1 MSDAGRNDRGAS
13 IAVPNDPP
21 VGIISGGGSL
31 PFAVA
36 DAAARRG
43 RRVVMFAVRGSADAE
58 KFAPYPYHWVGVAQI
73 GRLCRLAQQE
83 GCRELVFIGTTVR
96 PAIRQLRPDFG
107 ALLLLPRLMAMFRG
121 GDAHLMS
128 AVAAIFEKRGFK
140 VIGAHDIA
148 PEILMPD
155 GVVGR
160 FEPREGDRRDIARG
174 LDLLRTLGRFDVG
187 QATIVAG
194 NHVLA
199 VEAADGTDE
208 MLAHVAELRRKG
220 RIRTSGGVLVKAPK
234 PGQDRRLDL
243 PTIGPRTIEGA
254 VRAELTGIAVVAGD
268 AIMTEAESVRQTAD
282 RGRLFVV
289 GVRDDTGAR

>member
-1 MSDAGRNDRGAS
+1 MSDDGRNDQRATP
-13 IAVPNDPP
+13 AVTDDPP

-43 RRVVMFAVRGSADAE
+43 RRVVMFAVRGSADAGRI
-58 KFAPYPYHWVGVAQI
+58 AAYPHHWVGVAQI
-73 GRLCRLAQQE
+73 GRLCRLARRE
-83 GCRELVFIGTTVR
+83 GCRDLLFIGTTVR
-96 PAIRQLRPDFG
+96 PAIWQLRPDFG
-107 ALLLLPRLMAMFRG
+107 ALLLLPRLMAMFSG

-128 AVAAIFEKRGFK
+128 AVAAIFETRGFR
-140 VIGAHDIA
+140 VIGAHDVA

-155 GVVGR
+155 GAVGR
-160 FEPREGDRRDIARG
+160 FKPRESDRRDIARG
-174 LDLLRTLGRFDVG
+174 LDLVRTIGRFDVG

-208 MLAHVAELRRKG
+208 MLAHVTEMRRKG
-220 RIRTSGGVLVKAPK
+220 RIRSSGGVLVKAPK
-234 PGQDRRLDL
+234 PNQDRRLDL

-254 VRAELTGIAVVAGD
+254 VRAGLVGIAAVAGE

-282 RGRLFVV
+282 RERLFVV
-289 GVRDDTGAR
+289 GVRDDPGAR

>member
-1 MSDAGRNDRGAS
+1 MSDDGRNDQRANT
-13 IAVPNDPP
+13 ALPDDPP
-21 VGIISGGGSL
+21 IGIISGGGSL

-36 DAAARRG
+36 DAALQRG
-43 RRVVMFAVRGSADAE
+43 RRVVIFAVRGSADAG
-58 KFAPYPYHWVGVAQI
+58 KFAPYPHHWVGVAQI
-73 GRLCRLAQQE
+73 GRLCRLAKQE
-83 GCRELVFIGTTVR
+83 GCRDLVFIGTTVR

-128 AVAAIFEKRGFK
+128 AVAAIFERRGFR
-140 VIGAHDIA
+140 VIGAQDIA

-160 FEPREGDRRDIARG
+160 FEPRESDRRDIARG

-199 VEAADGTDE
+199 VEAADGTDG

-220 RIRTSGGVLVKAPK
+220 RIRSSGGVLVKAPK

-268 AIMTEAESVRQTAD
+268 AIITEAESVRQTAD

-289 GVRDDTGAR
+289 GVRDDPGAR